1 MIPARIA
8 PTESVLDQ
16 VTVSPLTRKL
26 PELPTSVVLKL
37 ASDKVDAWLM
47 PPSLKLLLT
56 ELVPLLFNLD
66 ATRKLLESL
75 ELPSNSVFPEL
86 ELSVIL
92 SVDES

>member
-1 MIPARIA
+1 MPARIA
-8 PTESVLDQ
+8 PTESLLDQ

-37 ASDKVDAWLM
+37 ASDRVDAWLM
-47 PPSLKLLLT
+47 PPSLKLLVT
-56 ELVPLLFNLD
+56 EPVPLLFSLD

-75 ELPSNSVFPEL
+75 ELPSNRVLPEL

-92 SVDES
+92 SVDEL